1 MGMEAPQMM
10 DTPILE
16 LLERHG
22 SLAYEQIATQLGER
36 PDAVRNALASMRD
49 RGLIAVVGVGEL
61 VGTLTNA
68 AAYWRLTATGR
79 AELAEAR
86 RA

>member
-1 MGMEAPQMM
+1 MAIGEGLDA
-10 DTPILE
+10 PILE

-22 SLAYEQIATQLGER
+22 SLGYEQIATHLGAR
-36 PDAVRNALASMRD
+36 PDVVRNALSGLRD

-68 AAYWRLTATGR
+68 AAYWRLTAEGR
-79 AELAEAR
+79 TVLADVR
-86 RA
+86 RI